1 MEEVEAVMDVNE
13 DASLLLLSLLSEIIR
28 SLRGLPWTVVWKV
41 RIISLD
47 MVPSDRNDVSRR
59 DEEDD
64 TTSSI
69 ISCC

>member
-1 MEEVEAVMDVNE
+1 MEEVVAVMDVNE

-47 MVPSDRNDVSRR
+47 MAPSERNDASRR

-64 TTSSI
+64 TASSI

>member
-1 MEEVEAVMDVNE
+1 MEEVVAVMDVNE